1 VSKIIGL
8 WLAVAGG
15 LLTTSEPVR
24 ADDQSQIQAQASAGQ
39 TPQRAADT
47 APSGSALEE
56 ILVTATKTGE
66 TSLQKT
72 PLAISVFSVE
82 RLNDSAALN
91 VKDLVAMTPNLNV
104 AQTTA
109 NAQIYIRG
117 IGSNNVFNGS
127 DPDVTVQIDGV
138 YLARA
143 YSQFTD
149 FIDVDRIEVLRG
161 PQGTLYGRNAVGGT
175 INIISRKP
183 SDQFESKVQ
192 VTGGTFDLV
201 EAQAYVSGPIIPGTL
216 QASLTG
222 NYLNHDDYV
231 DNVVPGKPG
240 VGNADRGGLRGQ
252 LRFLP
257 VDNVEMITRADWK
270 KADER
275 YDSFSHV
282 LAPLGFAP
290 LARSTVG
297 DYTRVA
303 LDNPQALQSKD
314 WGVSEEVN
322 ITLNSMLSLKSLSAY
337 RNSQY
342 WASVDSDAVE
352 FPIIIAT
359 QQDESRQIS
368 QEFDLTAHLEHFDG
382 VMGIY
387 YSQEHETS
395 NLGLDLPPS
404 VPIPAARSAS
414 ALITPDSHARS
425 EAAFAQGT
433 YHLTDALGLTAGIR
447 HTQDRKE
454 LNQLYTRVSQNPATL
469 GVASPGFPF
478 AANVSRTFDATTP
491 KFGIDYQLTPSV
503 LLYASATRGFKSGGT
518 NWAATNTAALEFGPE
533 QIWSYEAG
541 VKSDWFDRRMRV
553 NVTAFKYDYKDLQV
567 QSLIGAGVV
576 AIGNAA
582 TANVKGLEIETTGK
596 PMPDLLLA
604 ANFALL
610 DARYGR
616 FGASSVPSVLV
627 PYVSGS
633 PHFTASP
640 TAPTYDASGNRLN
653 AAPRSSVSG
662 SAQYDYEIGRG
673 KAFVRGEYYWQDR
686 VFYDPSN
693 AAIMSQKPYDLVN
706 LSFGYISDSRW
717 DFRVIAKNVADTH
730 YLISIAANGVAPAGL
745 PGDPRTVVLQV
756 SKSL

>member
-1 VSKIIGL
+1 MAATASSAWAQTPSPATVAQSGQAAPAVEELQEVIVTAEKRESAESKTPI
-8 WLAVAGG
+8 AMDVF
-15 LLTTSEPVR
+15 TS
-24 ADDQSQIQAQASAGQ
+24 QQIQEQGIHDIASLSQ
-39 TPQRAADT
+39 VDP
-47 APSGSALEE
+47 ALQFGNG
-56 ILVTATKTGE
+56 V
-66 TSLQKT
+66 
-72 PLAISVFSVE
+72 
-82 RLNDSAALN
+82 
-91 VKDLVAMTPNLNV
+91 
-104 AQTTA
+104 TA
-109 NAQIYIRG
+109 NAFLTLRG
-117 IGSNNVFNGS
+117 VSSRDSSEIG
-127 DPDVTVQIDGV
+127 DPAVSVGIDG
-138 YLARA
+138 
-143 YSQFTD
+143 F
-149 FIDVDRIEVLRG
+149 FMDRLYNLNQSIYDLDRVEVLRG

-175 INIISRKP
+175 FNIISKKP
-183 SDQFESKVQ
+183 SDVLEGQFAL
-192 VTGGTFDLV
+192 TGGNYGLRQ
-201 EAQAYVSGPIIPGTL
+201 AQAYVSGPIIPGTL

-222 NYLNHDDYV
+222 NYLNHGDYV

-275 YDSFSHV
+275 YDSFSHL

-290 LARSTVG
+290 LAKSTVG
-297 DYTRVA
+297 DYTKVA

-322 ITLNSMLSLKSLSAY
+322 ITLNSMLTLKSLSAY

-352 FPIIIAT
+352 FPIILAT

-404 VPIPAARSAS
+404 VAIPAARSAS

-447 HTQDRKE
+447 YTQDRKE
-454 LNQLYTRVSQNPATL
+454 LNQLYTRVSQNPAAF
-469 GVASPGFPF
+469 GVTSPGFPF
-478 AANVSRTFDATTP
+478 AANVSRTFDANTP

-518 NWAATNTAALEFGPE
+518 NWAATKTAALEFGPE

-553 NVTAFKYDYKDLQV
+553 NVSAFKYDYKDLQV

-596 PMPDLLLA
+596 PIPDLLLT
-604 ANFALL
+604 ANLALL

-616 FGASSVPSVLV
+616 FPASSVPSVLV
-627 PYVSGS
+627 PYVSAS
-633 PHFTASP
+633 SRFTASP

-653 AAPRSSVSG
+653 AAPRSSVFG
-662 SAQYDYEIGRG
+662 SVQYDHEIGRG
-673 KAFVRGEYYWQDR
+673 KAFIRGEYYWQDR
-686 VFYDPSN
+686 VFYDPTN

-706 LSFGYISDSRW
+706 LSVGYMSDSHW
-717 DFRVIAKNVADTH
+717 DFRLIAKNVADAH
-730 YLISIAANGVAPAGL
+730 YLITIAANGLAPAGL
-745 PGDPRTVVLQV
+745 PGAPRTVALQV